1 MVVAIILAMS
11 LVLPGLS
18 ALAPGAGASSGS
30 RTDLGDGEA
39 PSSRGP
45 AKWTY
50 MVYMS
55 ADNNLEDE
63 AILNM
68 NQMEAVG
75 SDEDLNIVI
84 QFDRSPEYDETNGN
98 WSGTRRYLVDHDT
111 DPDVLNSQLLEDMGE
126 QDMGKGEVL
135 RDFVVWA
142 MTNYTAERYY
152 LDIWGH
158 GGGWREGTCND
169 YTSGS
174 YISMLE
180 LRTALL
186 GATGA
191 VGRTLD
197 AVGFDQCLMAQLEVY
212 YEVKDLGD
220 VLLGAETLIP
230 SEGYNYTRVLDPL
243 SSDPSMNATRL
254 GAIITQ
260 AFFDEYGYDNERAHS
275 TVDSEALDADLV
287 PSVNH
292 LAQVLKGV
300 ASSLHDE
307 IRNARN
313 YAQTYSITD
322 YIDLGNFTERLLHF
336 LPGNATAE
344 RAAAIEVRDAINRT
358 VIAEGHG
365 TGRNGS
371 TGLSFYFPS
380 FRVTWSYANIAMSQE
395 QRWDDFLG
403 AYFDDK
409 DRPNAFPTVEVTE
422 PHDGSVVGRR
432 VRIRGTASDP
442 DGNVTKVEWKFDR
455 GLWSKGTAGSNWSV
469 EASTEGLAPG
479 LHRLSLRTRDDSGDY
494 SREVHLTV
502 NVEDRGLELALD
514 PVEVRTYA
522 GGSVSSEVNLS
533 SFGEEGGTCA
543 LEVHTLPAGWQ
554 VQLPFT
560 EVDIGGGGV
569 AKGGV
574 TLTVDPSTPK
584 GVHRMVL
591 RTYMKDA
598 PLIQAFTTL
607 TVTVVDRWPDL
618 SVGPILI
625 DPPEPLEGE
634 AVNITCVVTN
644 LGLAEA
650 GPFDIELLH
659 TITANGEPTPRIL
672 GRVHVGALPVDG
684 FAPIR
689 VPWTALLGTHMF
701 TVVADA
707 LGNLSDLEPD
717 DNVATRVLRLE
728 GHGVAMEVEDPV
740 RDTSPS
746 AHEVFNITI
755 LNTGN
760 LFDVITVEAE
770 GPPGWVHKFNETAHA
785 LGPRENAS
793 VRLEVWVPPH
803 ATGGV
808 TGRLN
813 VKAVSYN
820 DSSKFD
826 EALVELTV
834 PEYFGL
840 RVTLDSEGLTLKPLE
855 HGWFNLT
862 VHNDGNGYENF
873 TLEYE
878 HQTQHL
884 LVTAVNDTLEVAP
897 GGNASTEVYV
907 SSLGS
912 TGGGSAFHLSFTVR
926 SLDDPSTFDTVGFEV
941 VLSRVFLLTSAIASD
956 VEPIEPGDPV
966 ELDLAL
972 SFNGN
977 YCTTIAVELLGA
989 IELFGDGPPIGLL
1002 LEEGVGN
1009 GFCSTYPLRLPT
1021 QEVVTGTYMAMLRV
1035 YEVGGHP
1042 SNETHVNVSLE
1053 VLPVHGLRLLKTS
1066 NTTGPLEEGAT
1077 WTAELLVT
1085 NAGNHPEP
1093 VWLNVSGVPGWM
1105 GVELSVEEV
1114 VLGPFAGT
1122 AVVVNVTI
1130 TGETD
1135 AGSKLVS
1142 IVVTAASGNLTAAP
1156 PSVILDVPVEI
1167 QEGEEAGELWLAFVT
1182 FALLLVI
1189 LAVIFWVL
1197 RNR

>member
-1 MVVAIILAMS
+1 
-11 LVLPGLS
+11 
-18 ALAPGAGASSGS
+18 
-30 RTDLGDGEA
+30 
-39 PSSRGP
+39 
-45 AKWTY
+45 

-75 SDEDLNIVI
+75 SNEDLNIVL

-111 DPDVLNSQLLEDMGE
+111 DPDILNSQLLEDMGE
-126 QDMGKGEVL
+126 QDMGKGDVL
-135 RDFVVWA
+135 RDFVIWA

-169 YTSGS
+169 YTNSS

-186 GATGA
+186 EATAASGS
-191 VGRTLD
+191 TID

-212 YEVKDLGD
+212 YEIKDIGD

-243 SSDPSMNATRL
+243 NSDPSMNATRL
-254 GAIITQ
+254 GGIITQ

-275 TVDSEALDADLV
+275 TVDAEVMDADLV

-336 LPGNATAE
+336 LPENATAE
-344 RAAAIEVRDAINRT
+344 RAAAVEVRDAINRT

-409 DRPNAFPTVEVTE
+409 DRENAFPTIVVTE
-422 PHDGSVVGRR
+422 PHDGSVVGLT
-432 VRIRGTASDP
+432 VGIKGTASDP

-455 GLWSKGTAGSNWSV
+455 GPWNKGTASSNWSV

-479 LHRLSLRTRDDSGDY
+479 LHRLSLRARDDSGDY

-514 PVEVRTYA
+514 PAQTRTYS
-522 GGSVSSEVNLS
+522 GGAVSSEVNLS
-533 SFGEEGGTCA
+533 SFGEEGGMSV
-543 LEVHTLPAGWQ
+543 LEVHTKPTGWQ

-560 EVDIGGGGV
+560 EADLGGGESV
-569 AKGGV
+569 TGGM
-574 TLTVDPSTPK
+574 TLTVDPSTPN
-584 GVHRMVL
+584 GVHRVVL
-591 RTYMKDA
+591 RSYMKDA
-598 PLIQAFTTL
+598 PLIQAFTIL
-607 TVTVVDRWPDL
+607 TVMVVDRWPDL
-618 SVGPILI
+618 TAGPILV
-625 DPPEPLEGE
+625 DPPDPREGE
-634 AVNITCVVTN
+634 GVNITCVVTN

-659 TITANGEPTPRIL
+659 TVKVNGEPTPRVM
-672 GRVHVGALPVDG
+672 GRVHVEALPVDG
-684 FAPIR
+684 IAPIR
-689 VPWTALLGTHMF
+689 IPWIAQLGTHVF

-707 LGNLSDLEPD
+707 LGNLSDLEPE
-717 DNVATRVLRLE
+717 DNVATKVLRLE
-728 GHGVAMEVEDPV
+728 GHGVDMEVEEPL
-740 RDTSPS
+740 RDTTPS
-746 AHEVFNITI
+746 AHEVFNIT
-755 LNTGN
+755 LRNTGN
-760 LFDVITVEAE
+760 LFDLITLEAE
-770 GPPGWVHKFNETAHA
+770 SSPGWVYKFNETAHG
-785 LGPRENAS
+785 LDPKENAS
-793 VRLEVWVPPH
+793 VRLEVWVPPD

-808 TGRLN
+808 KGTFL
-813 VKAVSYN
+813 VKAISYN
-820 DSSKFD
+820 DHSKFD
-826 EALVELTV
+826 EALLELNV
-834 PEYFGL
+834 PEYFEL
-840 RVTLDSEGLTLKPLE
+840 RVTLDSDGLSLKPLE
-855 HGWFNLT
+855 NGWFNLT
-862 VHNDGNGYENF
+862 VHNDGNVYENF

-878 HQTQHL
+878 RQTEHL
-884 LVTAVNDTLEVAP
+884 LVTAVNDTFEVAP
-897 GGNASTEVYV
+897 GENSSTEVYI

-912 TGGGSAFHLSFTVR
+912 TGGGKTLQLSFTIR
-926 SLDDPSTFDTVGFEV
+926 SLDDPSTFDTIGFEV
-941 VLSRVFLLTSAIASD
+941 TLSRVFLLTSAIAND
-956 VEPIEPGDPV
+956 VEPVEPGEPV
-966 ELDLAL
+966 ELNLSLAYD
-972 SFNGN
+972 GN
-977 YCTTIAVELLGA
+977 YLTTIAVELLGA
-989 IELFGDGPPIGLL
+989 VELFGDGPPIGLL
-1002 LEEGVGN
+1002 LDEEVSN
-1009 GFCSTYPLRLPT
+1009 GFSSTYPLHLPT

-1035 YEVGGHP
+1035 YELGSP
-1042 SNETHVNVSLE
+1042 SNETHINVSVE
-1053 VLPVHGLRLLKTS
+1053 VLSVHGLRLLKTS

-1077 WTAELLVT
+1077 WTAELLLT
-1085 NAGNHPEP
+1085 NVGNHPEP
-1093 VWLNVSGVPGWM
+1093 VWLNVSGIPDWM
-1105 GVELSVEEV
+1105 GVELSVVEV
-1114 VLGPFAGT
+1114 VLGPFAG
-1122 AVVVNVTI
+1122 AVVVVNVTI
-1130 TGETD
+1130 TGGPD
-1135 AGSKLVS
+1135 AEVKLVS

-1156 PSVILDVPVEI
+1156 PSVILDVPVEV
-1167 QEGEEAGELWLAFVT
+1167 QEEEELGELWLVYVT
-1182 FALLLVI
+1182 FALLLAVLLVI
-1189 LAVIFWVL
+1189 VWVL